1 MQPTIC
7 HALVRDT
14 RGKFVD
20 KTYPCPTTQAPAT
33 GAPTEDTLADTLPPT
48 QVTASDTL
56 SPIIE
61 PCPDTLPPTVFEGIP
76 DYSTLAPNLP
86 DTLKPTVD
94 DDVPSAKASP
104 KPVSVGWISAA
115 GNPAS
120 QNEDTPTTTS
130 SPTLYTDVDVDALG
144 TKASKAKASKVTKVS
159 KHTRMMSLDISQ
171 SYSISAPASS
181 TAGVKAASSISGRAL
196 GKAGKV
202 LGKITKHSSKS
213 SKKTKK
219 KATASAPLKDTK
231 TPANSILIN
240 TGAVMHTKSDKEG
253 TNEDVKLLKVVAKPF
268 HLGKAAK

>member
-33 GAPTEDTLADTLPPT
+33 GAPTEDTL
-48 QVTASDTL
+48 V
-56 SPIIE
+56 
-61 PCPDTLPPTVFEGIP
+61 DTLPPTVFERIP

-86 DTLKPTVD
+86 DILKPTVD
-94 DDVPSAKASP
+94 DDVPSANASP
-104 KPVSVGWISAA
+104 KPVSVISAA

-120 QNEDTPTTTS
+120 QNEDTSTTTS
-130 SPTLYTDVDVDALG
+130 SPTLYTNGDVDAVG

-159 KHTRMMSLDISQ
+159 KHTRMMSLDSQ
-171 SYSISAPASS
+171 SYSMSAPASS

-202 LGKITKHSSKS
+202 LGKSTKHSSKS

-240 TGAVMHTKSDKEG
+240 TDAVMHPKSDKEG